1 MDDVNAP
8 SLNASQSTINTT
20 YGTASSSNTV
30 TLTKKNFAAG
40 DTTTI
45 SAEAESVTG
54 LTATVSGS
62 IATIATTAATPAGTY
77 TVTFKAGSASTT
89 VKVVVAKAQVSATP
103 TATGIITAGTRVGD
117 LNITVSQAPSNAGYT
132 LDTHNVKVL
141 INGIEETANYRL
153 QSRDVVTVKVTAT
166 ADKNHTFANGATTAT
181 ATATV
186 GTVQ

>member
-1 MDDVNAP
+1 MNAP

-30 TLTKKNFAAG
+30 TLTKKTFAAG

-62 IATIATTAATPAGTY
+62 TATIATTAATPAGTY

-89 VKVVVAKAQVSATP
+89 VKVVVAKAQVSATA
-103 TATGIITAGTRVGD
+103 TATGTITAGTRVGD

-132 LDTHNVKVL
+132 LDTHIVKVL